1 MFLYF
6 FFWKN
11 VEMPMTIKPIN
22 TEFGKLRVK
31 RSVMLKDKIIAHSD
45 FEIGIF
51 SLGLYEF
58 NICNV
63 EIIF

>member
-1 MFLYF
+1 
-6 FFWKN
+6 
-11 VEMPMTIKPIN
+11 MPMTIKPTNI
-22 TEFGKLRVK
+22 EFGKLRVK

-58 NICNV
+58 SICYV
-63 EIIF
+63 KIIF